1 MTKKIEPNHWVVAS
15 QTYPKTND
23 PDYHYCEWRLES
35 DKGYKKKKDAQREG
49 VRIRQNAELFMN
61 WGSDDDDS
69 SCDEW
74 NTYEMGEQNYDD
86 DEDQTIMVIRY
97 SDYLK
102 MSGKSS

>member
-1 MTKKIEPNHWVVAS
+1 MIRTIITVSGDLN
-15 QTYPKTND
+15 
-23 PDYHYCEWRLES
+23 
-35 DKGYKKKKDAQREG
+35 
-49 VRIRQNAELFMN
+49 RIRGTRRKKTPSEKVFVLDKMLKSS
-61 WGSDDDDS
+61 WGSDDDS